1 MADNRHISE
10 EYAKIGAELVR
21 TEPVLQDIRDSDAI
35 IVYLASDLEKN
46 DGEGRI
52 VYGECERI
60 KDKYKWGLPA
70 DFTITLFE
78 PNLQG
83 KSREAIRRIIFH
95 ELLHVGIGVGKEEME
110 QYYVRKHDIEDFKY
124 LIDRYGTDWA
134 SVGDE
139 PVCEVNVE
147 EMRVRLCDDCTAP
160 CVMYHQGMLGCRGGG
175 A

>member
-1 MADNRHISE
+1 MADNRHISD

-21 TEPVLQDIRDSDAI
+21 TEPILQDIRDSDAT

-78 PNLQG
+78 PNIAG
-83 KSREAIRRIIFH
+83 KSQEAIRRIIFH
-95 ELLHVGIGVGKEEME
+95 ELLHVGIDFAQDGSES
-110 QYYVRKHDIEDFKY
+110 YSVRPHDIEDFKY
-124 LIDRYGTDWA
+124 LIDKYGTDW
-134 SVGDE
+134 SDV
-139 PVCEVNVE
+139 
-147 EMRVRLCDDCTAP
+147 
-160 CVMYHQGMLGCRGGG
+160 
-175 A
+175 